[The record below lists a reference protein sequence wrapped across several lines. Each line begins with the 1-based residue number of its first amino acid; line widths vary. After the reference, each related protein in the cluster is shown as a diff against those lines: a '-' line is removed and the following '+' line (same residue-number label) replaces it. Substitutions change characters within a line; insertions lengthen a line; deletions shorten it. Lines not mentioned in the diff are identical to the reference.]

1 MEGQHKPLTDSGN
14 AISIL
19 FLRYLRFLL
28 FNPKPI
34 NQQRERRRESRK
46 QKLKGGKRELNRRER
61 RERRWKANKCGCP
74 IQAMPYLFYFSV
86 ISVSSCSIPNP
97 TAIRQEVPGPLVG
110 LAFAGRGRCRGE
122 KLECQAID
130 ICALSIGGEIEIR
143 RDLVERRQER
153 EVHPSP
159 KMLFG
164 SAQSREAREQA

>member
-1 MEGQHKPLTDSGN
+1 MAH
-14 AISIL
+14 L

-34 NQQRERRRESRK
+34 NQQEETEGTEKGK
-46 QKLKGGKRELNRRER
+46 QKLGKQKTEIEEGKAGVEQERTEETEMEGQQMRMPDSGNGRYNSPLSPFPPVQFQTQRR
-61 RERRWKANKCGCP
+61 
-74 IQAMPYLFYFSV
+74 FY
-86 ISVSSCSIPNP
+86 
-97 TAIRQEVPGPLVG
+97 RQEVPGPLVG
-110 LAFAGRGRCRGE
+110 LALAGRGRCRGE
-122 KLECQAID
+122 KLERQTID

-164 SAQSREAREQA
+164 SAQSRETREQA

>member
-34 NQQRERRRESRK
+34 NQQKETEKGK
-46 QKLKGGKRELNRRER
+46 QKTEIEGGKAGVEQERTEGTEMEGQQMRMPDSGNGRYNSPLSPFPPVQFQTQRR
-61 RERRWKANKCGCP
+61 
-74 IQAMPYLFYFSV
+74 FY
-86 ISVSSCSIPNP
+86 
-97 TAIRQEVPGPLVG
+97 RQEVPGPLVG
-110 LAFAGRGRCRGE
+110 LALAGRGRCRGE
-122 KLECQAID
+122 KLERQTID